1 MSITAGFQRAL
12 RELEEGAAQEVSE
25 GFNTGPLGESPVQD
39 RVVVGPE
46 EKKRGWVG
54 SRGVKLSARRSE
66 MKQIKEFF
74 LVNMCHAQLLSWSLP
89 ALLQALGLNT
99 GQRNQKGG
107 QSKTGGRQRFCG
119 VV

>member
-1 MSITAGFQRAL
+1 
-12 RELEEGAAQEVSE
+12 
-25 GFNTGPLGESPVQD
+25 
-39 RVVVGPE
+39 
-46 EKKRGWVG
+46 
-54 SRGVKLSARRSE
+54 

-89 ALLQALGLNT
+89 AMLQALGLNT

-107 QSKTGGRQRFCG
+107 QSKTEGRQRFCG